1 MTGLLYEAE
10 ACEGFVPAIVA
21 ALRRGENW
29 HTGHGGKIYFLA
41 DAPSR
46 GRAHDR
52 GNRCP
57 PDWRRSQHNSS
68 LVLANQMMLKIHHR
82 LETGTDP
89 EVEILRFLTE
99 VAHFANAPPLLGVVE
114 HVDREENHTVL
125 AILQTFMRNQGDAW
139 TWTLE
144 ALKRILEAA
153 ALTPGQDDR
162 AGHDEFAVYVPHMR
176 RLGVRTA
183 RNA

>member
-1 MTGLLYEAE
+1 MIHAAARLRRGALTGLLYEAE
-10 ACEGFVPAIVA
+10 ACDGFVPAIVA
-21 ALRRGENW
+21 ALRRGEKLD
-29 HTGHGGKIYFLA
+29 TGQGGKSFSRRRLGLRAEPMI
-41 DAPSR
+41 DATDVHR
-46 GRAHDR
+46 IGA
-52 GNRCP
+52 G
-57 PDWRRSQHNSS
+57 QHNSS

-82 LETGTDP
+82 LQTGADP

-114 HVDREENHTVL
+114 HVDGEDNHTVL

-153 ALTPGQDDR
+153 ALTPGQDDH
-162 AGHDEFAVYVPHMR
+162 AG
-176 RLGVRTA
+176 T
-183 RNA
+183 